1 MLKNSTRF
9 SHSFHI
15 KSDSTKSKRDSSMM
29 FGRSKKSTK
38 KSAKESTKKS
48 TKETTKKSTIRSNK
62 NKEEIKEIRKYQ

>member
-48 TKETTKKSTIRSNK
+48 TKETTIRSNK
-62 NKEEIKEIRKYQ
+62 NKEEVKEIRKYQ